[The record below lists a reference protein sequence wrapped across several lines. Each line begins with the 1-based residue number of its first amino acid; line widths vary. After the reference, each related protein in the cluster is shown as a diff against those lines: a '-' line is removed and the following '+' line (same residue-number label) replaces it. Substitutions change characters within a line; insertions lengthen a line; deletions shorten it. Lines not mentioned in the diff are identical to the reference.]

1 MLVFFEKGAGVILN
15 CVFEGGILGGR
26 GLLYPQ
32 QRIKEAFTSSYR
44 IKVV

>member
-1 MLVFFEKGAGVILN
+1 MLVFFEKGAGGYFKLCFVGRDSGG
-15 CVFEGGILGGR
+15 EGV
-26 GLLYPQ
+26 LYPQ